1 MVRRFTDDPVA
12 AFYSREA
19 IAAMVC
25 GCDLVSASGYSHTV
39 AETAQTPEEVEQ
51 SRSVVWLWDAS
62 KRATFRPNFKEET
75 ISLAEFERR
84 FESLD
89 WCMANPDHPIS
100 FLRIYLDKLQK
111 YLGIIQDSPPG
122 VRIQRGDA
130 TAVVPH
136 DATEAEV
143 EEIFQKLPGL

>member
-1 MVRRFTDDPVA
+1 MVRRFTEDPAA
-12 AFYSREA
+12 AFYTREA

-25 GCDLVSASGYSHTV
+25 GCDLVSSEGFSHTV
-39 AETAQTPEEVEQ
+39 AETAETPEAVEET
-51 SRSVVWLWDAS
+51 RAVVWLWDAA

-89 WCMANPDHPIS
+89 WVMANPDHPIS
-100 FLRIYLDKLQK
+100 FLRVYLDKLQK
-111 YLGIIQDSPPG
+111 YLGIIQGSRPG
-122 VRIQRGDA
+122 VRIHRGDA
-130 TAVVPH
+130 TAIVPH

-143 EEIFQKLPGL
+143 EEMFARLPGL